1 MVFLEISGISFRYK
15 SVEVLENISFSIG
28 EGEFVGILG
37 PNGSGKTTL
46 LKTISGL
53 LKPYTGVVLL
63 NGADIHRMASRD
75 IARQMA
81 VVPQDSVVAF
91 DFTALDIVLMGRN
104 PHLSKFQLENPRDL
118 SIAKK
123 ALELTGV
130 WHLADRP
137 IAEVSG
143 GERQRIVIAR
153 ALAQEPRILLLD
165 EPTLHLDIDSQIDVM
180 DLLKNLCKKDRLI
193 VMAVLHDFNLAA
205 RYCDKIILLHEKK
218 IVSLGRAE
226 EVLNKEN
233 MANVFGVEAI
243 VKRHPMTDTLYVI
256 PLSSSPMK
264 GKTDGKFK
272 VHVIC
277 GGGTGASL
285 MARLVKRGWDV
296 TAGVLNVLDTDHEAA
311 RMLDIQIASEAPFSP
326 ISKETYEENGKL
338 IQLADVVIV
347 TDFPVGYGNLKN
359 LEAATLALEKGIP
372 TLVINSVPIR
382 ERDFTNGEAEKYFQK
397 LVNSGAI
404 IVETP
409 DEVLRIIEGVVS
421 QRLPVNNSSKRLC
434 RFRAETNSKTMTQ
447 TDS

>member
-1 MVFLEISGISFRYK
+1 LVFLEISGISFRYK

>member
-1 MVFLEISGISFRYK
+1 LEISGISFRYK

-81 VVPQDSVVAF
+81 VVPKDSVVAF